1 MTEQKNWK
9 KTFNSSTFKQEVLP
23 LSSFFSHMEVKLVL
37 GLRSKRI
44 ILSIGSC
51 LNSPLFSVWH
61 MKHGLQDS
69 LLRTG
74 SWQECNNP
82 EMGFG
87 EDLWCPQAHAA
98 VMRLLDSEL
107 HLMEV
112 MKKWMGQRAKSER
125 DFSVQLHCMAAMV
138 EKLERS
144 QYSAGLDYISQLN
157 KVRSYTQQCPV
168 REGGLSLTTNRV
180 TRVSFEEFTCRAAKL
195 DFTLN
200 EQSLIFTDL
209 PQVTLTII
217 EESYARAILSIWLRL
232 FGQSALQ

>member
-1 MTEQKNWK
+1 MVKENNLVHRQLPQLA
-9 KTFNSSTFKQEVLP
+9 TFLCPTHETQTA
-23 LSSFFSHMEVKLVL
+23 
-37 GLRSKRI
+37 
-44 ILSIGSC
+44 
-51 LNSPLFSVWH
+51 
-61 MKHGLQDS
+61 GLQDS
-69 LLRTG
+69 LLTTG

-98 VMRLLDSEL
+98 VMHLLDSEL

-125 DFSVQLHCMAAMV
+125 DFSVQLHCMAAVV

-144 QYSAGLDYISQLN
+144 QHSAGLDYISQLN

-168 REGGLSLTTNRV
+168 REVCLSLTRNRV
-180 TRVSFEEFTCRAAKL
+180 TQVSFEEFTCCPAEL

-200 EQSLIFTDL
+200 KHV
-209 PQVTLTII
+209 PH
-217 EESYARAILSIWLRL
+217 
-232 FGQSALQ
+232 